1 MVKVNI
7 ISGFLGAG
15 KTTLIKKLLSG
26 AMKGEKVILLE
37 NEYGEVGVDSGFMKD
52 AGIYSYGGI
61 ETVTAEA
68 IREVYGMEADIIEH
82 RGNKL
87 IVPL

>member
-1 MVKVNI
+1 
-7 ISGFLGAG
+7 
-15 KTTLIKKLLSG
+15 
-26 AMKGEKVILLE
+26 
-37 NEYGEVGVDSGFMKD
+37 MKD

-61 ETVTAEA
+61 ETVTAKA
-68 IREVYGMEADIIEH
+68 ISDVYGMEAEIIEH